1 MNTKKNGE
9 NSLMLMRSIIK
20 TLENY
25 TNSKLSGLEFNALG
39 VDEYFR
45 ILKDVISYFKS
56 YMIEYTK
63 DEFVYIFDGLF
74 DMGGHSNMLSLHDE
88 ISHTTLNILPVDSL
102 ALFDISHIES
112 YNNMN
117 DSGMMGVYDEMIVRI
132 EGKYSDMLNTGYEVW
147 YDDGK
152 RISKVPFDIDP
163 ETKLVANLAKIE
175 DSSVSSYKIIINIKN
190 LDVVPPN
197 YYGNTR

>member
-1 MNTKKNGE
+1 
-9 NSLMLMRSIIK
+9 
-20 TLENY
+20 
-25 TNSKLSGLEFNALG
+25 
-39 VDEYFR
+39 
-45 ILKDVISYFKS
+45 
-56 YMIEYTK
+56 
-63 DEFVYIFDGLF
+63 
-74 DMGGHSNMLSLHDE
+74 
-88 ISHTTLNILPVDSL
+88 
-102 ALFDISHIES
+102 
-112 YNNMN
+112 MN
-117 DSGMMGVYDEMIVRI
+117 DSGMTGVYDEMIVRI

-175 DSSVSSYKIIINIKN
+175 DSSVSSYKMIINIKN